1 MGNSRTSRYAD
12 GKDLYHADAETQ
24 RLLRVLAKH
33 RPKQDP
39 QKDAPV
45 VPQRFLDA
53 ARRAPALQPAS
64 VRRLGGEIARLLM
77 ENACGLQIRAL
88 ARRHRL
94 DEGDVA
100 RLWART
106 LFRPAEAIATLP
118 VDVEGSS

>member
-12 GKDLYHADAETQ
+12 GKDLYHADAEMQ

-33 RPKQDP
+33 RPNHDP
-39 QKDAPV
+39 QTSAPV
-45 VPQRFLDA
+45 VPQRVLDA
-53 ARRAPALQPAS
+53 ARRAPTLQPAS
-64 VRRLGGEIARLLM
+64 ARRLGGEIARLLM
-77 ENACGLQIRAL
+77 ENARGLEIRKL

-100 RLWART
+100 RIWART
-106 LFRPAEAIATLP
+106 LFRPAEGIATLP

>member
-33 RPKQDP
+33 RPNEDP
-39 QKDAPV
+39 QKHAPV
-45 VPQRFLDA
+45 VPRRFLDA
-53 ARRAPALQPAS
+53 ARRAPSLQPAS
-64 VRRLGGEIARLLM
+64 PRRLGGEIARLLM
-77 ENACGLQIRAL
+77 ENVRGAQIRAL

-100 RLWART
+100 RIWART
-106 LFRPAEAIATLP
+106 LFRPSESIGTLSVEAESA
-118 VDVEGSS
+118 S